1 MATHHARARRN
12 RGPWLQALL
21 ANQAETA
28 GVDLDDL
35 VDFIETT
42 KEVKHALIAVDNPA
56 PARGYALVL
65 PVFQTPEGL
74 ELPGTVVARVHVIPS
89 QPAEVYRALFSQ
101 ILVQARGMR
110 AALGLPY
117 DMRIVVDSSTAAPHV
132 VEAVELHGEPYA
144 VSMGRSVGE
153 ELTQVSETISA
164 GEPVVIEGDGAAGAE
179 VEVELDVTLD
189 EGTTTEDVA
198 EAAVEVEKAL
208 VEDGIDEE
216 VADEIAEAVVEVA
229 DSETAPSED
238 EAKDEGSF
246 ECFDCGRTFKTPQAL
261 GSHSRSHQVE

>member
-28 GVDLDDL
+28 GASLDDL

-65 PVFQTPEGL
+65 PVFQTTEGQEGPDRVL
-74 ELPGTVVARVHVIPS
+74 ARIHVIPS

-101 ILVQARGMR
+101 IIVQSRRMRGE
-110 AALGLPY
+110 LGLPT
-117 DMRIVVDSSTAAPHV
+117 DVQIDVDSSTAAPHV
-132 VEAVELHGEPYA
+132 VEAVELYGEPYA
-144 VSMGRSVGE
+144 VRMGKGAGDVQG
-153 ELTQVSETISA
+153 QVAKPTSE
-164 GEPVVIEGDGAAGAE
+164 GEPAVDEDDEVATIIEDTMAEDAPAAE
-179 VEVELDVTLD
+179 
-189 EGTTTEDVA
+189 
-198 EAAVEVEKAL
+198 
-208 VEDGIDEE
+208 DEE
-216 VADEIAEAVVEVA
+216 ATEEEEESDNLY
-229 DSETAPSED
+229 
-238 EAKDEGSF
+238 

-261 GSHSRSHQVE
+261 GSHSRSHRVE

>member
-12 RGPWLQALL
+12 RGTWLQALL

-42 KEVKHALIAVDNPA
+42 KEVKHTLIAVDNPA

-65 PVFQTPEGL
+65 PTFQTPEGL
-74 ELPGTVVARVHVIPS
+74 ELPGTVMARVHVIPS

-101 ILVQARGMR
+101 IVVQARRMR
-110 AALGLPY
+110 AELGLPFE
-117 DMRIVVDSSTAAPHV
+117 MRIVVDSSTAAPHV

-144 VSMGRSVGE
+144 VSMGRSAGKE
-153 ELTQVSETISA
+153 KPRSTKTLGA
-164 GEPVVIEGDGAAGAE
+164 GEPDVVEGEGAAETE
-179 VEVELDVTLD
+179 VEVDLDVTLD
-189 EGTTTEDVA
+189 EGTST
-198 EAAVEVEKAL
+198 
-208 VEDGIDEE
+208 
-216 VADEIAEAVVEVA
+216 EIAEAVVEVE
-229 DSETAPSED
+229 DSEPAPTED
-238 EAKDEGSF
+238 EAEDEGAF
-246 ECFDCGRTFKTPQAL
+246 ECFECGRTFKTPQAL

>member
-28 GVDLDDL
+28 GVELDDL

-65 PVFQTPEGL
+65 PSFQTPEGM

-101 ILVQARGMR
+101 IIVQARAMR
-110 AALGLPY
+110 AALGLPFE
-117 DMRIVVDSSTAAPHV
+117 MRIVVDSSTAAPHV
-132 VEAVELHGEPYA
+132 VEAVKLHGEPYA

-153 ELTQVSETISA
+153 ELTPVSETQ
-164 GEPVVIEGDGAAGAE
+164 
-179 VEVELDVTLD
+179 D
-189 EGTTTEDVA
+189 EGTSTEDVA
-198 EAAVEVEKAL
+198 EES
-208 VEDGIDEE
+208 
-216 VADEIAEAVVEVA
+216 VEVA
-229 DSETAPSED
+229 DSETTPTED
-238 EAKDEGSF
+238 AAEDAGTF
-246 ECFDCGRTFKTPQAL
+246 ECLDCGRTFKSPQAL